1 MIKMNETKNVF
12 LKNIDDVVDRL
23 ISELSFRDKTK
34 IANMSE
40 VDLVKL
46 NMSWGIYIRNEFRLG
61 GNDPLLKSLKSYTG
75 VNTMTPEQASYI
87 IIKELWEKLQNSNVL
102 KIVK

>member
-1 MIKMNETKNVF
+1 MF

-23 ISELSFRDKTK
+23 ISELSFKDRTK

-40 VDLVKL
+40 TDLVKL
-46 NMSWGIYIRNEFRLG
+46 NMSWGIYIRNEFRLE
-61 GNDPLLKSLKSYTG
+61 GNDPLLESLKSYVG
-75 VNTMTPEQASYI
+75 VTTITSDQASYI
-87 IIKELWEKLQNSNVL
+87 IIKELWEKLQNSRVL

>member
-1 MIKMNETKNVF
+1 MNEIKNVF
-12 LKNIDDVVDRL
+12 LKSIDDVIDRV
-23 ISELSFRDKTK
+23 ISELSFKDKTK

-40 VDLVKL
+40 ADLIEL
-46 NMSWGIYIRNEFRLG
+46 NMSWGIYIRNEFRLE
-61 GNDPLLKSLKSYTG
+61 GNDPLLQSLKAYAG
-75 VNTMTPEQASYI
+75 VNKMTPEQASYI

>member
-1 MIKMNETKNVF
+1 MNKIKNVF

-23 ISELSFRDKTK
+23 ILELSFRDKTK

-46 NMSWGIYIRNEFRLG
+46 NMSWGIYIRKEFRLE
-61 GNDPLLKSLKSYTG
+61 GNDPLLNSLKSYTG
-75 VNTMTPEQASYI
+75 VNIMTPEQASYI

>member
-1 MIKMNETKNVF
+1 MDQTKQLFSGNM
-12 LKNIDDVVDRL
+12 DAAVDKL
-23 ISELSFRDKTK
+23 FSELSFKDKTK

-40 VDLVKL
+40 VDLIKL
-46 NMSWGIYIRNEFRLG
+46 NISYGIYIRNEFRLWA
-61 GNDPLLKSLKSYTG
+61 NDSLLASCAAYAG
-75 VNTMTPEQASYI
+75 VNKISPEQASYI

>member
-1 MIKMNETKNVF
+1 MNEIKNVF

-23 ISELSFRDKTK
+23 ILELSFKDKTK

-46 NMSWGIYIRNEFRLG
+46 NMSWGIYIRNEFRIG
-61 GNDPLLKSLKSYTG
+61 GNNPLLESLKSYTG
-75 VNTMTPEQASYI
+75 VNKMTPEQASYV
-87 IIKELWEKLQNSNVL
+87 IIKELWEKLQNSRVL

>member
-1 MIKMNETKNVF
+1 MNEIQNAF
-12 LKNIDDVVDRL
+12 LKDIDEVVDKL
-23 ISELSFRDKTK
+23 ISELSFKDKTK

-46 NMSWGIYIRNEFRLG
+46 NMSWGIYIRNEFRLK
-61 GNDPLLKSLKSYTG
+61 GNDPLLQSLKSYADL
-75 VNTMTPEQASYI
+75 NTMTPEQASYI
-87 IIKELWEKLQNSNVL
+87 IIKELWEKLQNSRVL

>member
-1 MIKMNETKNVF
+1 MNETKNVF

-23 ISELSFRDKTK
+23 ISELSFKDKTK

-40 VDLVKL
+40 SDLVKL
-46 NMSWGIYIRNEFRLG
+46 NMSWGIYIRNEFRLE
-61 GNDPLLKSLKSYTG
+61 GNDPLLKSLISYAD

-87 IIKELWEKLQNSNVL
+87 IIKELWEKLQNSRIL
-102 KIVK
+102 KIIK

>member
-1 MIKMNETKNVF
+1 MNEIKNVF

-23 ISELSFRDKTK
+23 ILELSFKDKTK

-46 NMSWGIYIRNEFRLG
+46 NISWGIYIRNEFRLV
-61 GNDPLLKSLKSYTG
+61 GNDPLLQSLISYAG
-75 VNTMTPEQASYI
+75 VTAMTPEQASYI
-87 IIKELWEKLQNSNVL
+87 IIKELWEKLQNSHVL

>member
-1 MIKMNETKNVF
+1 MNEIKNVF
-12 LKNIDDVVDRL
+12 LKSIDDVVDRL
-23 ISELSFRDKTK
+23 ILELSFRDKTK

-46 NMSWGIYIRNEFRLG
+46 NMSWGIYIRKEFRLE
-61 GNDPLLKSLKSYTG
+61 GNDPLLNSLKSYTG
-75 VNTMTPEQASYI
+75 VNIMTPEQASYI
-87 IIKELWEKLQNSNVL
+87 IIKELWEKLQNSHVL

>member
-1 MIKMNETKNVF
+1 MNEINNVF

-23 ISELSFRDKTK
+23 ISELSFKDKTK

-40 VDLVKL
+40 GDLVKL
-46 NMSWGIYIRNEFRLG
+46 NMSWGIYIRTEFRLK
-61 GNDPLLKSLKSYTG
+61 GNDPLLNALKYYTG
-75 VNTMTPEQASYI
+75 VNTVTPDQASYI
-87 IIKELWEKLQNSNVL
+87 IIKELWEKLQNSHVL

>member
-1 MIKMNETKNVF
+1 MIKMNEIKNVF

-23 ISELSFRDKTK
+23 ISELSFKDKTK

-46 NMSWGIYIRNEFRLG
+46 NMSWGIYIRNEFRLE
-61 GNDPLLKSLKSYTG
+61 GNDPLLISLKSYAS

-87 IIKELWEKLQNSNVL
+87 IIKELWEKLQNSHVL

>member
-1 MIKMNETKNVF
+1 MNEIKNVF

-23 ISELSFRDKTK
+23 ILELSFKDKTK

-46 NMSWGIYIRNEFRLG
+46 NMSWGIYIRKEFRLE
-61 GNDPLLKSLKSYTG
+61 GNDPLLKSLKSYVG
-75 VNTMTPEQASYI
+75 VSSMTPEQGSYI
-87 IIKELWEKLQNSNVL
+87 IIKELWEKLQNSHVL
-102 KIVK
+102 KIIK

>member
-1 MIKMNETKNVF
+1 MIKMNEINNVF

-23 ISELSFRDKTK
+23 ISELSFKDKTK

-46 NMSWGIYIRNEFRLG
+46 NLSWGIYIRKEFRLE
-61 GNDPLLKSLKSYTG
+61 GNYPLLKSLTSYAG
-75 VNTMTPEQASYI
+75 VNAITPEQASYI
-87 IIKELWEKLQNSNVL
+87 IIKELWEKLQNSHVL
-102 KIVK
+102 KIIK

>member
-1 MIKMNETKNVF
+1 MIKMNEINNVF

-23 ISELSFRDKTK
+23 ISELSFKDKTK

-46 NMSWGIYIRNEFRLG
+46 NLSWGIYIRKEFRLE
-61 GNDPLLKSLKSYTG
+61 GNYPLLKSLKSYAG
-75 VNTMTPEQASYI
+75 VNAMTPEQASYI
-87 IIKELWEKLQNSNVL
+87 IILTF
-102 KIVK
+102 

>member
-1 MIKMNETKNVF
+1 MNEKSNPF
-12 LKNIDDVVDRL
+12 PKYIDDVVDRL
-23 ISELSFRDKTK
+23 ISELSFKDKTK

-46 NMSWGIYIRNEFRLG
+46 NMSWGIYIRNEFRLK
-61 GNDPLLKSLKSYTG
+61 GNDPLLQSLKSYAD
-75 VNTMTPEQASYI
+75 VDTMTPDQASYI
-87 IIKELWEKLQNSNVL
+87 IIKELWERLQSSNVL

>member
-1 MIKMNETKNVF
+1 MNEIKNVF

-23 ISELSFRDKTK
+23 MSELSFKDKTK

-46 NMSWGIYIRNEFRLG
+46 NMSWGIYIRNEFRLE
-61 GNDPLLKSLKSYTG
+61 GNDPLLKSLKSYAG
-75 VNTMTPEQASYI
+75 VSSMTPEQGSYI
-87 IIKELWEKLQNSNVL
+87 IIKELWEKLQNSHVL

>member
-1 MIKMNETKNVF
+1 MDEINNVF

-23 ISELSFRDKTK
+23 ISELSFKDKTK

-46 NMSWGIYIRNEFRLG
+46 NLSWGIYIRKEFRLE
-61 GNDPLLKSLKSYTG
+61 GNYPLLKSLKSYAG
-75 VNTMTPEQASYI
+75 VNAMTPEQASYI
-87 IIKELWEKLQNSNVL
+87 IIKELWEKLQNSHVL
-102 KIVK
+102 KIIK

>member
-1 MIKMNETKNVF
+1 MNEIKSLF
-12 LKNIDDVVDRL
+12 PKDIDEVVDRL
-23 ISELSFRDKTK
+23 IFELSFKEKTK

-46 NMSWGIYIRNEFRLG
+46 NMSWGIYIRNEFRLE
-61 GNDPLLKSLKSYTG
+61 GNDPLLISLKSYAS

-87 IIKELWEKLQNSNVL
+87 IIKELWEKLQNSHVL

>member
-1 MIKMNETKNVF
+1 MNEINNVF

-23 ISELSFRDKTK
+23 ISELTFKDKTK

-46 NMSWGIYIRNEFRLG
+46 NLSWGIYIRKEFRLE
-61 GNDPLLKSLKSYTG
+61 GNYPLLKSLKSYAG
-75 VNTMTPEQASYI
+75 VNAMTPEQASYI
-87 IIKELWEKLQNSNVL
+87 IIKELWEKLQNSHVL
-102 KIVK
+102 KIIK

>member
-1 MIKMNETKNVF
+1 MNDIKNVF
-12 LKNIDDVVDRL
+12 LRNVDDVVDRL
-23 ISELSFRDKTK
+23 ITELSFKDKTK

-46 NMSWGIYIRNEFRLG
+46 NMSWGIYIRNEFRLE
-61 GNDPLLKSLKSYTG
+61 GNDPLLKSLKSYAD
-75 VNTMTPEQASYI
+75 VNKMTAEQASYI
-87 IIKELWEKLQNSNVL
+87 IIKELWERLQNSNVL